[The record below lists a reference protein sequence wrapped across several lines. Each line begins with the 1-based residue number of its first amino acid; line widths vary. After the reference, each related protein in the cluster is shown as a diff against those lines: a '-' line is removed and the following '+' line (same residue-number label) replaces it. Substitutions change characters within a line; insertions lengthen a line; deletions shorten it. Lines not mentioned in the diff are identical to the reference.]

1 MTFDD
6 LPDSWSDL
14 PLDTP
19 GLAAD
24 VADLFVSVA
33 DRESGC
39 VALLLT
45 DAERRLAQPVLIND
59 VPPDADPRPLAEFL
73 TGLAATLRAARGAL
87 VLVRGRLGRVLLT
100 DDDRRWHELVLA
112 TCRRE
117 EVLVL
122 GAYLATPA
130 VVRAFPGALGE
141 DDLAS

>member
-1 MTFDD
+1 MPSAASLSRSSSTTCR
-6 LPDSWSDL
+6 P
-14 PLDTP
+14 TP
-19 GLAAD
+19 T
-24 VADLFVSVA
+24 
-33 DRESGC
+33 R
-39 VALLLT
+39 
-45 DAERRLAQPVLIND
+45 
-59 VPPDADPRPLAEFL
+59 VPSPSFL

-87 VLVRGRLGRVLLT
+87 VLVRGRPGRVLLT